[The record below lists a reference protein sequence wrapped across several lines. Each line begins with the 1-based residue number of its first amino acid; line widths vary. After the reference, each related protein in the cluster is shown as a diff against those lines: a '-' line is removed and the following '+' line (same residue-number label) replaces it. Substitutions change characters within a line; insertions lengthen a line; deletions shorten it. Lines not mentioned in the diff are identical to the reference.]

1 MPPQIIIGVPL
12 LAPPPLCPLQGCTN
26 VSRRICGGCGS
37 VLLGASPAPSGGGG
51 STEGLPWGSQSLLRW
66 VRGLDPKNG
75 AGGRGNVNTGGAA
88 PLKGAGGDLES
99 RGGHPKN

>member
-12 LAPPPLCPLQGCTN
+12 FAHPPSVPPAGMHERFQKDLWGLRLRAARSLA
-26 VSRRICGGCGS
+26 GS
-37 VLLGASPAPSGGGG
+37 IGGGG

-75 AGGRGNVNTGGAA
+75 AGGKGECQYWGGCTPKRGWGGPGKQGGA
-88 PLKGAGGDLES
+88 P
-99 RGGHPKN
+99 